1 MDLNILRK
9 RFIVFLAILLWAPI
23 MLAGI
28 AFVLS
33 EKMTRL
39 MPASWSEINT
49 SALPLIIAIIAT
61 IYSCYLL
68 RSGKLDQNTR
78 LFTSANL
85 ALNMIALIIML
96 RGSPLQIEAQFG
108 LIATIAL
115 LSGWCDKKATALAA
129 VIAMFFTI
137 SAVAIDPAAA
147 FTGTPSAILIM
158 LHLLTIFIT
167 LEGVN
172 RIVKN
177 LENASSRVG
186 EALGDAMS
194 ATKRAEK
201 LADEQKHSSERFAV
215 ERKERLEEVANI
227 FKERTAGFLSAVRT
241 GASEMTGSAV
251 QLTDIAQR
259 TAQMAG
265 SASESSKSTNENINQ
280 LASASEQLANSVG
293 EISGQV
299 IKTSTAVRSASE
311 QAVKSSDRVGALTQ
325 AAKQIGTVINLISDI
340 AEQTNLLALNATIE
354 SARAG
359 ESGKGFAVVAAE
371 VKSLAE
377 QTSQATDQI
386 TQHIQEI
393 QTATNDT
400 AIEINEIAT
409 MMASVDELSS
419 SISSAIEEQG
429 TVTNEIS
436 ANVQDTANYSHTLAE
451 SVAGVDASAE
461 ETNTSAQSVHHFS
474 SKLEEDAD
482 RLQKEIDKFLNELAA

>member
-1 MDLNILRK
+1 MDLDSLRK
-9 RFIVFLAILLWAPI
+9 RFIVFLTILLWAPI
-23 MLAGI
+23 ILASVAYVQSDQI
-28 AFVLS
+28 
-33 EKMTRL
+33 TRFL
-39 MPASWSEINT
+39 PVSWTGINT
-49 SALPLIIAIIAT
+49 SALPLIIAIIIT

-68 RSGKLDQNTR
+68 KSGRLDQNTR

-85 ALNMIALIIML
+85 AINMIALIIML

-108 LIATIAL
+108 QIASIAL

-129 VIAMFFTI
+129 ILAMFFTLT
-137 SAVAIDPAAA
+137 AAAIDPAAA
-147 FTGTPSAILIM
+147 FTGTISAGLLM

-172 RIVKN
+172 LIVKN
-177 LENASSRVG
+177 LETASSRVG
-186 EALGDAMS
+186 DALGDAMS
-194 ATKRAEK
+194 ATQRAEK
-201 LADEQKHSSERFAV
+201 LADEQKQSSERFEV
-215 ERKERLEEVANI
+215 ERKERLKEVAMT
-227 FKERTAGFLSAVRT
+227 FKQRTEGFLSAVRT

-251 QLTDIAQR
+251 QLTGIAQR
-259 TAQMAG
+259 TAQLAG
-265 SASESSKSTNENINQ
+265 SASESSKSTNQNINQ

-299 IKTSTAVRSASE
+299 IKTSTAVKSAAE
-311 QAVKSSDRVGALTQ
+311 QALKSSDRVGALTH
-325 AAKQIGTVINLISDI
+325 AADQIGTVINLISDI

-386 TQHIQEI
+386 AQHIQEI

-400 AIEINEIAT
+400 AKEINEIAT
-409 MMASVDELSS
+409 MMTSVDELSS

-451 SVAGVDASAE
+451 SVEGVDASAE

-482 RLQKEIDKFLNELAA
+482 RLQKEIDKFLNEIAA